1 MLKVAKFGGSSLADE
16 KQFAK
21 VKSIISAD
29 EGRKVIVVS
38 APGKRSKDDNKI
50 TDLLYLCF
58 AHIKYGVDYKPMLS
72 TIKERYRGI
81 VEGLKIDFD
90 LDEAFNQIETD
101 LKNGASESYLVS
113 RGEYLCARIAAVYF
127 GFEFIDAKDTVFLNY
142 DGSID
147 TEKTYNAIKLAYGR
161 CKGKIVVPG
170 FFGSLEDGDIALMSR
185 GGSDITGAIFAAA
198 LDADVYENW
207 TDVPGILMADP
218 SIVKD
223 PYPIPKITYDELR
236 ELTYMGAKVLH
247 EASVY
252 PVKVAGIPV
261 NIKDTNNPDAPG
273 TLIDESFE
281 NDDLKDDK
289 FYITGITGKKH
300 FTIIDVRKDNLSL
313 DAISAVMQLLV
324 SKDIK
329 IEQVN
334 SGLDVFSIILEKGV
348 NKQSVYS
355 IAAEI
360 EKVTGGSVKISEG
373 ISMIACVS
381 RRMVFRSGISGLI
394 FGALGENNI
403 NIRLISQGARELNIL
418 IGVADEDCDRTVQV
432 LYDSFTKRGNN

>member
-21 VKSIISAD
+21 VKAIVEAD
-29 EGRKVIVVS
+29 PDRKVVVVS
-38 APGKRSKDDNKI
+38 APGKRFSKDNKI
-50 TDLLYLCF
+50 TDLLYLCY
-58 AHIKYGVDYKPMLS
+58 AHIKYGVDYKPMLE
-72 TIKERYRGI
+72 TIKERYAEI
-81 VEGLKIDFD
+81 VKDLHIDFD
-90 LDEAFNQIETD
+90 IEGAFSTIEED
-101 LKNGASESYLVS
+101 IAKGASESYLVS
-113 RGEYLCARIAAVYF
+113 RGEFLCAKIAAKYL
-127 GFEFIDAKDTVFLNY
+127 GYEFVDAKDTVFLGY

-147 TEKTYNAIKLAYGR
+147 TEKSYEAIKMAYSR
-161 CKGKIVVPG
+161 SCGKIVVPG
-170 FFGSLEDGDIALMSR
+170 FFGSLDDGDIALMSR

-198 LDADVYENW
+198 LSADVYENW

-261 NIKDTNNPDAPG
+261 NIRNTNDPEAAG
-273 TLIDESFE
+273 TIIDERFDD
-281 NDDLKDDK
+281 DDLKDDK

-300 FTIIDVRKDNLSL
+300 FTIIDVKKDNLSL
-313 DAISAVMQLLV
+313 DAISTVMQVLV
-324 SKDIK
+324 SRGIK
-329 IEQVN
+329 VEQVN
-334 SGLDVFSIILEKGV
+334 SGLDVFSVILENGV

-360 EKVTGGSVKISEG
+360 EKLTGGSVKISEG

-394 FGALGENNI
+394 FGALGENDI

-432 LYDSFTKRGNN
+432 LYDSFTKKGA

>member
-21 VKSIISAD
+21 VKAIVEAD
-29 EGRKVIVVS
+29 PDRKVVVVS
-38 APGKRSKDDNKI
+38 APGKRFSKDNKI
-50 TDLLYLCF
+50 TDLLYLCY
-58 AHIKYGVDYKPMLS
+58 AHIKYGVDYKPMLE
-72 TIKERYRGI
+72 TIKERYAEI
-81 VEGLKIDFD
+81 VKDLHIDFD
-90 LDEAFNQIETD
+90 IEGAFSIIEED
-101 LKNGASESYLVS
+101 IAKGASESYLVS
-113 RGEYLCARIAAVYF
+113 RGEFLCAKIAAKYL
-127 GFEFIDAKDTVFLNY
+127 GYEFVDAKDTVFLGY

-147 TEKTYNAIKLAYGR
+147 TEKSYEAIKMAYSR
-161 CKGKIVVPG
+161 SCGKIVVPG
-170 FFGSLEDGDIALMSR
+170 FFGSLDDGDIALMSR

-198 LDADVYENW
+198 LSADVYENW

-261 NIKDTNNPDAPG
+261 NIRNTNDPEAAG
-273 TLIDESFE
+273 TIIDERFDD
-281 NDDLKDDK
+281 DDLKDDK

-300 FTIIDVRKDNLSL
+300 FTIIDVKKDNLSL
-313 DAISAVMQLLV
+313 DAISTVMQVLV
-324 SKDIK
+324 SRGIK
-329 IEQVN
+329 VEQVN
-334 SGLDVFSIILEKGV
+334 SGLDVFSVILENGV

-360 EKVTGGSVKISEG
+360 EKLTGGSVKISEG

-394 FGALGENNI
+394 FGALGENDI

-432 LYDSFTKRGNN
+432 LYDSFTKKGA

>member
-21 VKSIISAD
+21 VRSIIERD

-38 APGKRSKDDNKI
+38 APGKRFSKDNKI
-50 TDLLYLCF
+50 TDLLYLSY
-58 AHIKYGVDYKPMLS
+58 AHIKYGVDHRPMLES
-72 TIKERYRGI
+72 IKERYKEI
-81 VEGLKIDFD
+81 VDDLKIDFD
-90 LDEAFNQIETD
+90 LEGAFAKIEED
-101 LKNGASESYLVS
+101 LSKGASESYLVS
-113 RGEYLCARIAAVYF
+113 RGEYLCARIAAKYL
-127 GFEFIDAKDTVFLNY
+127 GYEFIDACGTVFLNY

-147 TEKTYNAIKLAYGR
+147 TERTYAAIKLAYSKSKGR
-161 CKGKIVVPG
+161 IVVPG
-170 FFGSLEDGDIALMSR
+170 FFGTLEDGDIALMSR

-198 LDADVYENW
+198 LDADIYENW

-261 NIKDTNNPDAPG
+261 NIRNTNDPEADG
-273 TLIDESFE
+273 TIIDESFE

-300 FTIIDVRKDNLSL
+300 FTIIDVKKDNLSL
-313 DAISAVMQLLV
+313 DAISTVMQVLV
-324 SKDIK
+324 SRGIK
-329 IEQVN
+329 VEQVN
-334 SGLDVFSIILEKGV
+334 SGLDVFSIILENGV

-360 EKVTGGSVKISEG
+360 EKVTGGTVKISEG

-432 LYDSFTKRGNN
+432 LYDSFTKKGA

>member
-16 KQFAK
+16 KQFKK
-21 VKSIISAD
+21 VKSIVEAD
-29 EGRKVIVVS
+29 PGRKVIVVS
-38 APGKRSKDDNKI
+38 APGKRTSKDNKI
-50 TDLLYLCF
+50 TDLLYLCY
-58 AHIKYGVDYKPMLS
+58 AHIKYGVDYRPMLES
-72 TIKERYRGI
+72 IKERYGEI
-81 VEGLKIDFD
+81 VRNLSIDFD
-90 LDEAFNQIETD
+90 LDAAFEEIEKD
-101 LKNGASESYLVS
+101 LASGASESYLVS
-113 RGEYLCARIAAVYF
+113 RGEYLCARIIAEYL
-127 GFEFIDAKDTVFLNY
+127 GYEFVDAKDTVFLDY
-142 DGSID
+142 DGSINMD
-147 TEKTYNAIKLAYGR
+147 KTYAAVKLAYSRTG
-161 CKGKIVVPG
+161 GKIVVPG
-170 FFGSLEDGDIALMSR
+170 FFGSLEDGEIALMSR

-198 LDADVYENW
+198 LDADIYENW

-252 PVKVAGIPV
+252 PVKAAGIPV
-261 NIKDTNNPDAPG
+261 NIRNTNDPEAAG
-273 TLIDESFE
+273 TIIDENFE
-281 NDDLKDDK
+281 NDDLKDDR

-300 FTIIDVRKDNLSL
+300 FTIIDVKKDNLSL
-313 DAISAVMQLLV
+313 DAITTVMQVLV
-324 SKDIK
+324 SRGIK
-329 IEQVN
+329 VEQVN
-334 SGLDVFSIILEKGV
+334 SGLDVFSIILENGV

-360 EKVTGGSVKISEG
+360 EKLTGGTVKISEG

-432 LYDSFTKRGNN
+432 LYDSFTKTQQ

>member
-1 MLKVAKFGGSSLADE
+1 MLKTAKFGGSSLADAD
-16 KQFAK
+16 QFRK
-21 VKSIISAD
+21 VKAIIEAD
-29 EGRKVIVVS
+29 PARKVIIVS
-38 APGKRSKDDNKI
+38 APGKRSKGDNKI
-50 TDLLYLCF
+50 TDLLYLCY
-58 AHIKYGVDYKPMLS
+58 AHIKYGVDYRPMLE
-72 TIKERYRGI
+72 TIRNRYEEI
-81 VEGLKIDFD
+81 VRELSIDFD
-90 LDEAFNQIETD
+90 LASEFEAIEKK
-101 LKNGASESYLVS
+101 LSEGASESYLVS
-113 RGEYLCARIAAVYF
+113 RGEYLCAKMAAKYF
-127 GFEFIDAKDTVFLNY
+127 GYEFVDAKDTVFLGY

-147 TEKTYNAIKLAYGR
+147 TEKTYEAIRFAYAKSKGR
-161 CKGKIVVPG
+161 IVAPG

-185 GGSDITGAIFAAA
+185 GGSDISGALFAAA
-198 LDADVYENW
+198 LGADIYENW

-252 PVKVAGIPV
+252 PVKAAGIPV
-261 NIKDTNNPDAPG
+261 NIKDTNNPSAAG
-273 TLIDESFE
+273 TLIGESFE

-300 FTIIDVRKDNLSL
+300 HTIIDVRKDNLSL
-313 DAISAVMQLLV
+313 DAISTIMQVLV
-324 SKDIK
+324 SRGIK
-329 IEQVN
+329 VEQVN
-334 SGLDVFSIILEKGV
+334 SGLDVFSIILEDGV

-360 EKVTGGSVKISEG
+360 EKITGGSVKISEG
-373 ISMIACVS
+373 ISIIACVS

-394 FGALGENNI
+394 FGALGENDI

-418 IGVADEDCDRTVQV
+418 IGVADEDCDRTVQI
-432 LYDSFTKRGNN
+432 LYDSFTKTQQ

>member
-21 VKSIISAD
+21 VKAIVEAD
-29 EGRKVIVVS
+29 PGRKVVVVS
-38 APGKRSKDDNKI
+38 APGKRFSKDNKI
-50 TDLLYLCF
+50 TDLLYLCY
-58 AHIKYGVDYKPMLS
+58 AHIKYGVDYKPMLE
-72 TIKERYRGI
+72 TIKERYAEI
-81 VEGLKIDFD
+81 VKDLHIDFD
-90 LDEAFNQIETD
+90 IEGAFSTIEED
-101 LKNGASESYLVS
+101 IAKGASESYLVS
-113 RGEYLCARIAAVYF
+113 RGEFLCAKIAAKYL
-127 GFEFIDAKDTVFLNY
+127 GYEFVDAKDTVFLGY

-147 TEKTYNAIKLAYGR
+147 TEKSYEAIKMAYSR
-161 CKGKIVVPG
+161 SCGKIVVPG
-170 FFGSLEDGDIALMSR
+170 FFGSLDDGDIALMSR

-198 LDADVYENW
+198 LSADVYENW

-261 NIKDTNNPDAPG
+261 NIRNTNDPEAAG
-273 TLIDESFE
+273 TIIDERFDD
-281 NDDLKDDK
+281 DDLKDDK

-300 FTIIDVRKDNLSL
+300 FTIIDVKKDNLSL
-313 DAISAVMQLLV
+313 DAISTVMQVLV
-324 SKDIK
+324 SRGIK
-329 IEQVN
+329 VEQVN
-334 SGLDVFSIILEKGV
+334 SGLDVFSVILENGV

-360 EKVTGGSVKISEG
+360 EKLTGGSVKISEG

-394 FGALGENNI
+394 FGALGENDI

-432 LYDSFTKRGNN
+432 LYDSFTKKGA